1 MEQRPWTR
9 HYDYNVPTS
18 IRVPRIPVHEILS
31 LPAGGLGSKSALYF
45 HGTDITFYELRQLV
59 YRFANALAGIG
70 IKQGDRVG
78 IGLPT
83 CPQYVIAYY
92 ATLSLGAIVT
102 NVNPLY
108 TVPELKHITEHTG
121 MTTLISIDAN
131 AEKIGQLLEFVEIP
145 RIVLSRIDDLQQEG
159 KTSVVKRGLDL
170 PPGWHSF
177 LTLLEGSGSTRRPRV
192 DVRPEDPAQ
201 IQFTGGTTG
210 VPKGATLTHANIMNA
225 VLVCK
230 EWGNA
235 ITLMTPLEKRNVLS
249 VLPYYHVYGNVV
261 VMNWAIMSGS
271 TQILVD
277 QFDLD
282 KLIDLIAS
290 LDHLSYFPGVPTLL
304 GAVVNHP
311 KAEELELDRK
321 IDLLNSGGAPM
332 AAELIDR
339 IKDMGIYFG
348 EGWGMSETSSV
359 GIANPIFGQSKV
371 GSIGVPFPN
380 VDVKVVDVENGEEE
394 MPIGERGELLVK
406 GPMVMQGYWGDAEK
420 TAEQL
425 KDGWLH
431 TGDIVVRDEDDY
443 FFIVDR
449 KKDMI
454 IASGHNVYPREID
467 EVLYQHPKILEAAT
481 IGVPHEY
488 RGETVK
494 AFVVLRP
501 GETATEEEIID
512 FCRDKLA
519 AYKLPRQVEQRDAL
533 PKSAVGKLLRK
544 DLREEEAARSGS

>member
-1 MEQRPWTR
+1 MNSRPWTR
-9 HYDYNVPTS
+9 HYDYNVPVS
-18 IRVPRIPVHEILS
+18 LRVPRIPVHDILA
-31 LPAGGLGSKSALYF
+31 LPAGGLGNKGALQF
-45 HGTDITFYELRQLV
+45 HGTEITFYELRRLV
-59 YRFANALAGIG
+59 YRFAHALAGIG
-70 IKQGDRVG
+70 VSQGDRVG
-78 IGLPT
+78 LQLTT

-108 TVPELKHITEHTG
+108 TVPELKYIAEHTG
-121 MTTLISIDAN
+121 MTTLISVEAN
-131 AEKIGQLLEFVEIP
+131 SEKIVQLLEEVEVP
-145 RIVLSRIDDLQQEG
+145 RVVLSRADDLHQ
-159 KTSVVKRGLDL
+159 KTGLQSALEL

-177 LTLLEGSGSTRRPRV
+177 LALLDGATSARRPRV
-192 DVRPEDPAQ
+192 AVRPEDPAQ

-210 VPKGATLTHANIMNA
+210 VPKGAILTHANIMTA
-225 VLVCK
+225 VLSCK
-230 EWGNA
+230 EWGGA
-235 ITLMTPLEKRNVLS
+235 ILNMTPMEQCNVLS

-261 VMNWAIMSGS
+261 VMNWAIFTGA

-277 QFDLD
+277 LFDLD
-282 KLIDLIAS
+282 RLLDLIAG
-290 LDHLSYFPGVPTLL
+290 LDRISYFPGVPTLL
-304 GAVVNHP
+304 SAVINHP
-311 KAEELELDRK
+311 RAEELELDRK
-321 IDLLNSGGAPM
+321 IHLLNSGGAPM
-332 AAELIDR
+332 AAELIER
-339 IKDMGIYFG
+339 INEMGIYFG
-348 EGWGMSETSSV
+348 EGWGMSESTSV
-359 GIANPIFGQSKV
+359 GMSNPILGPAKV
-371 GSIGVPFPN
+371 GSIGIPLPDI
-380 VDVKVVDVENGEEE
+380 DVKVVDVENGQEEVAQ
-394 MPIGERGELLVK
+394 GERGELLIK
-406 GPMVMQGYWGDAEK
+406 GPVVMQGYWEDAEK
-420 TAEQL
+420 TADQV

-454 IASGHNVYPREID
+454 IASGYNIYPREID

-519 AYKLPRQVEQRDAL
+519 AYKLPKMIEQRAEL
-533 PKSAVGKLLRK
+533 PKSGVGKVLRRV
-544 DLREEEAARSGS
+544 LREEEA